1 MERTNS
7 KRNAQ
12 KSKVNGEIGS
22 LMVKLSNLFECCFK
36 YKEFYIKMHFTF

>member
-7 KRNAQ
+7 KQNAQ

-22 LMVKLSNLFECCFK
+22 PIVKLLKLFECYFK
-36 YKEFYIKMHFTF
+36 YKESYAKIDFTF